1 MISTA
6 TISAA
11 LQAAILATGLFDKA
25 VTHPI
30 SDLAGAMETARTSG
44 DAMAVVVAGP
54 DEWTH
59 VVDEEDNTP
68 IRSECRNTFEV
79 LVTARDL
86 RHGTD
91 GVPNATELKDALH
104 EALLWDDLGNSE
116 LVCLPQG
123 AEPIVIEKDGS
134 RGREAWKMTFEIR
147 QQILPS

>member
-11 LQAAILATGLFDKA
+11 LLEAILATGQFDKA
-25 VTHPI
+25 VTYPVN
-30 SDLAGAMETARTSG
+30 DLMAAMETARSSG

-54 DEWTH
+54 DEWDH
-59 VVDEEDNTP
+59 KLLEDDNIP
-68 IRSECRNTFEV
+68 LRSECRNTFEV

-91 GVPNATELKDALH
+91 GAPNAMALKDALYD
-104 EALLWDDLGNSE
+104 ALLWDDLGNSA

-123 AEPIVIEKDGS
+123 AEPIVIEKEGS
-134 RGREAWKMTFEIR
+134 RGREAWKVTLEIR
-147 QQILPS
+147 QRITP